1 MDTDVPKQITPLVRR
16 ITAGNPGMFT
26 GPGTNTYLIGDEEV
40 TVIDPGPALHEHIE
54 AIIQASANIKQ
65 ILLTHTHPD
74 HSPGTRLLQDN
85 IGVPV
90 FALIT
95 ESSKDQD
102 ITFTPE
108 RILIDGEIIANEY
121 YSIEVIHTPG
131 HASNHLCYLLK
142 DEKLL
147 FTGDHIMDGSTVV
160 IASPDGSMQDYI
172 DSLAKLKEYDLN
184 KIAPGHGELIEEPYA
199 VVDWIIKHRF
209 ERESKVIDVLKQHNS
224 GDLNTLVKDIY
235 SDVDAM
241 LHPVAKWSLE
251 SHLIKLIDE
260 GVVTRKN
267 DKFFY
272 IGDRSVLF
280 LYNTTTT

>member
-1 MDTDVPKQITPLVRR
+1 MDTDIPKQITPLVRR

-54 AIIQASANIKQ
+54 VIIQASANIKQ

-85 IGVPV
+85 IDVPV

-184 KIAPGHGELIEEPYA
+184 KIAPGHGELIDEPYA

-235 SDVDAM
+235 ADVDSM

-251 SHLIKLIDE
+251 SHLIKLMDE

-267 DKFFY
+267 DKFSY
-272 IGDRSVLF
+272 IGDPSV
-280 LYNTTTT
+280 

>member
-1 MDTDVPKQITPLVRR
+1 MDTDIPKQITPLVRR

-54 AIIQASANIKQ
+54 VIIQASANIKQ

-184 KIAPGHGELIEEPYA
+184 KIAPGHGELIDEPYA

-241 LHPVAKWSLE
+241 LHPIAKWSLE
-251 SHLIKLIDE
+251 SHLVKLMDE

-272 IGDRSVLF
+272 IEDQSV
-280 LYNTTTT
+280 

>member
-102 ITFTPE
+102 TTFTPE

-184 KIAPGHGELIEEPYA
+184 KIAPGHGELIDEPYA

-272 IGDRSVLF
+272 IGDRSV
-280 LYNTTTT
+280 

>member
-184 KIAPGHGELIEEPYA
+184 KIAPGHGELIDEPYA

-272 IGDRSVLF
+272 IGDQSV
-280 LYNTTTT
+280 

>member
-184 KIAPGHGELIEEPYA
+184 KIAPGHGELIDEPYA

-209 ERESKVIDVLKQHNS
+209 ERESKVIDVLKQYNS

-272 IGDRSVLF
+272 IGDRSV
-280 LYNTTTT
+280 

>member
-1 MDTDVPKQITPLVRR
+1 MDTDIPKQITPLVRR

-40 TVIDPGPALHEHIE
+40 TVIDPGPALYEHIE

-160 IASPDGSMQDYI
+160 IASPDGSMQEYI

-184 KIAPGHGELIEEPYA
+184 KIAPGHGELIDEPYA

-272 IGDRSVLF
+272 IGDRSV
-280 LYNTTTT
+280 

>member
-1 MDTDVPKQITPLVRR
+1 MDTDIPKQITPLVRR

-184 KIAPGHGELIEEPYA
+184 KIAPGHGELIDEPYA

-251 SHLIKLIDE
+251 SHLVKLMDE

-272 IGDRSVLF
+272 IGDQSV
-280 LYNTTTT
+280 

>member
-1 MDTDVPKQITPLVRR
+1 MDTDIPKQITPLVRR

-54 AIIQASANIKQ
+54 VIIQASANIKQ

-85 IGVPV
+85 IDVPV

-95 ESSKDQD
+95 ENSKDQD

-160 IASPDGSMQDYI
+160 IAPPDGSMQDYI

-235 SDVDAM
+235 ADVDSM

-251 SHLIKLIDE
+251 SHLIKLMDE

-267 DKFFY
+267 DKFSY
-272 IGDRSVLF
+272 IGDPSV
-280 LYNTTTT
+280 

>member
-184 KIAPGHGELIEEPYA
+184 KIAPGHGELIDEPYA

-235 SDVDAM
+235 ADVDAM

-251 SHLIKLIDE
+251 SHLVKLMDE

-272 IGDRSVLF
+272 IGDPSV
-280 LYNTTTT
+280 

>member
-1 MDTDVPKQITPLVRR
+1 MDTDIPKQITPLVRR

-160 IASPDGSMQDYI
+160 IASPDGSMQEYI

-272 IGDRSVLF
+272 IGDRSV
-280 LYNTTTT
+280 

>member
-1 MDTDVPKQITPLVRR
+1 MDTDIPKQITPLVRR

-54 AIIQASANIKQ
+54 VIIQASANIKQ

-160 IASPDGSMQDYI
+160 IAPPDGSMQDYI

-184 KIAPGHGELIEEPYA
+184 KIAPGHGELIDEPYA

-235 SDVDAM
+235 ADVDSM

-251 SHLIKLIDE
+251 SHLVKLMDE

-272 IGDRSVLF
+272 IGDPSV
-280 LYNTTTT
+280 

>member
-1 MDTDVPKQITPLVRR
+1 MDTDIPKQITPLVRR

-241 LHPVAKWSLE
+241 LHPVAQWSLE

-272 IGDRSVLF
+272 IGDRSV
-280 LYNTTTT
+280 

>member
-90 FALIT
+90 FALIN

-160 IASPDGSMQDYI
+160 IAPPDGSMQDYI

-184 KIAPGHGELIEEPYA
+184 KIAPGHGELIDEPYA

-235 SDVDAM
+235 ADVDSM

-251 SHLIKLIDE
+251 SHLIKLMDE

-267 DKFFY
+267 DKFSY
-272 IGDRSVLF
+272 IGDPSV
-280 LYNTTTT
+280 

>member
-1 MDTDVPKQITPLVRR
+1 MDTDIPKQITPLVRR

-108 RILIDGEIIANEY
+108 RILIDG
-121 YSIEVIHTPG
+121 
-131 HASNHLCYLLK
+131 
-142 DEKLL
+142 
-147 FTGDHIMDGSTVV
+147 
-160 IASPDGSMQDYI
+160 
-172 DSLAKLKEYDLN
+172 
-184 KIAPGHGELIEEPYA
+184 
-199 VVDWIIKHRF
+199 
-209 ERESKVIDVLKQHNS
+209 
-224 GDLNTLVKDIY
+224 
-235 SDVDAM
+235 
-241 LHPVAKWSLE
+241 
-251 SHLIKLIDE
+251 
-260 GVVTRKN
+260 
-267 DKFFY
+267 
-272 IGDRSVLF
+272 
-280 LYNTTTT
+280 

>member
-184 KIAPGHGELIEEPYA
+184 KIAPGHGELIDEPYA

-235 SDVDAM
+235 SDVDSM

-272 IGDRSVLF
+272 IGDRSV
-280 LYNTTTT
+280 

>member
-1 MDTDVPKQITPLVRR
+1 MDTDIPKQITPLVRR

-209 ERESKVIDVLKQHNS
+209 ERESKVIDVLKQYNS

-235 SDVDAM
+235 SDVDSM

-272 IGDRSVLF
+272 IGDRSV
-280 LYNTTTT
+280 

>member
-1 MDTDVPKQITPLVRR
+1 MDTDIPKQITPLVRR

-160 IASPDGSMQDYI
+160 IAPPDGSMQDYI

-184 KIAPGHGELIEEPYA
+184 KIAPGHGELIDEPYA

-235 SDVDAM
+235 ADVDSM

-251 SHLIKLIDE
+251 SHLVKLMDE
-260 GVVTRKN
+260 GIVTRKN

-272 IGDRSVLF
+272 IGDRSV
-280 LYNTTTT
+280 

>member
-1 MDTDVPKQITPLVRR
+1 MDTDIPKQITPLVRR

-184 KIAPGHGELIEEPYA
+184 KIAPGHGELIDEPYA

-260 GVVTRKN
+260 GVVTRKK

-272 IGDRSVLF
+272 IGDQSV
-280 LYNTTTT
+280 

>member
-108 RILIDGEIIANEY
+108 RILIDGEIIVNEY

-209 ERESKVIDVLKQHNS
+209 ERESKVIDVLKQYNS

-272 IGDRSVLF
+272 IGDRSV
-280 LYNTTTT
+280 

>member
-1 MDTDVPKQITPLVRR
+1 MDTDIPKQITPLVRR

-54 AIIQASANIKQ
+54 VIIQASANIKQ

-184 KIAPGHGELIEEPYA
+184 KIAPGHGELIDEPYA

-235 SDVDAM
+235 ADVDSM

-251 SHLIKLIDE
+251 SHLIKLMDE

-272 IGDRSVLF
+272 IGDRSV
-280 LYNTTTT
+280 

>member
-1 MDTDVPKQITPLVRR
+1 MDTDIPKQITPLVRR

-184 KIAPGHGELIEEPYA
+184 KIAPGHGELIDKPYA

-235 SDVDAM
+235 SDVDSM

-272 IGDRSVLF
+272 IGDRSV
-280 LYNTTTT
+280 

>member
-54 AIIQASANIKQ
+54 VIIQASANIKQ

-85 IGVPV
+85 IDVPV

-95 ESSKDQD
+95 ENSKDQD

-160 IASPDGSMQDYI
+160 IAPPDGNMQDYI

-184 KIAPGHGELIEEPYA
+184 KIAPGHGELIDEPYA

-235 SDVDAM
+235 ADVDSM

-251 SHLIKLIDE
+251 SHLIKLMDE

-272 IGDRSVLF
+272 IGDQSV
-280 LYNTTTT
+280 

>member
-54 AIIQASANIKQ
+54 VIIQASANIKQ

-160 IASPDGSMQDYI
+160 IAPPDGSMQDYI
-172 DSLAKLKEYDLN
+172 DSLSKLKEYDLN
-184 KIAPGHGELIEEPYA
+184 KIAPGHGELMDEPYV

-235 SDVDAM
+235 ADVDPV

-251 SHLIKLIDE
+251 SHLVKLINE

-272 IGDRSVLF
+272 IGDPSV
-280 LYNTTTT
+280 

>member
-1 MDTDVPKQITPLVRR
+1 MDTDIPKQITPLVRR

-235 SDVDAM
+235 SDVDSM

-272 IGDRSVLF
+272 IGDRSV
-280 LYNTTTT
+280 

>member
-160 IASPDGSMQDYI
+160 IASPDGSMQEYI

-209 ERESKVIDVLKQHNS
+209 ERESKVIDVLKQYNS

-251 SHLIKLIDE
+251 SHLVKLMDE

-272 IGDRSVLF
+272 IGDRSV
-280 LYNTTTT
+280 

>member
-184 KIAPGHGELIEEPYA
+184 KIAPGHGELIDKPYA

-235 SDVDAM
+235 SDVNPM

-251 SHLIKLIDE
+251 SHLVKLMDE
-260 GVVTRKN
+260 GVVTRKK

-272 IGDRSVLF
+272 IGDQSV
-280 LYNTTTT
+280 

>member
-1 MDTDVPKQITPLVRR
+1 MDTDIPKQITPLVRR

-54 AIIQASANIKQ
+54 VIIQASANIKQ

-85 IGVPV
+85 IDVPV

-95 ESSKDQD
+95 ENSKDQD

-108 RILIDGEIIANEY
+108 RILIDGEIITNEY

-184 KIAPGHGELIEEPYA
+184 KIAPGHGELIDEPYA

-251 SHLIKLIDE
+251 SHLVKLMDQ

-272 IGDRSVLF
+272 IGDQSV
-280 LYNTTTT
+280 

>member
-1 MDTDVPKQITPLVRR
+1 MDTDIPKQITPLVRR

-184 KIAPGHGELIEEPYA
+184 KIAPGHGELIDEPYA

-251 SHLIKLIDE
+251 SHLVKLMDE
-260 GVVTRKN
+260 GIVTRKN

-272 IGDRSVLF
+272 IGDQSV
-280 LYNTTTT
+280 

>member
-184 KIAPGHGELIEEPYA
+184 KIAPGHGELIDEPYA

-251 SHLIKLIDE
+251 SHLVKLMDE
-260 GVVTRKN
+260 GVVTRNN

-272 IGDRSVLF
+272 IGDRSV
-280 LYNTTTT
+280 

>member
-235 SDVDAM
+235 SDVNPM

-251 SHLIKLIDE
+251 SHLVKLMDE
-260 GVVTRKN
+260 GVVTRKK

-272 IGDRSVLF
+272 IGDQSV
-280 LYNTTTT
+280 

>member
-1 MDTDVPKQITPLVRR
+1 MDTDIPKQITPLVRR

-251 SHLIKLIDE
+251 SHLIKLMDE

-272 IGDRSVLF
+272 IGDRSV
-280 LYNTTTT
+280 

>member
-1 MDTDVPKQITPLVRR
+1 MDTDIPKQITPLVRR

-74 HSPGTRLLQDN
+74 HSPGSRLLQDN

-184 KIAPGHGELIEEPYA
+184 KIAPGHGELIDEPYA

-251 SHLIKLIDE
+251 SHLVKLMDE

-272 IGDRSVLF
+272 IGDQSI
-280 LYNTTTT
+280 